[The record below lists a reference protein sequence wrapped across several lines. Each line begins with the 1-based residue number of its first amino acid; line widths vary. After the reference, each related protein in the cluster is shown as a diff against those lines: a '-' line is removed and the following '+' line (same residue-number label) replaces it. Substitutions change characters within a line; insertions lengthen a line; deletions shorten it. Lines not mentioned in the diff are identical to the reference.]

1 MHSSACAP
9 RITFKSIEDAT
20 HTDEG
25 EGAARVG
32 DQHGI
37 RPELKYLS
45 SNLILAH
52 MIILYKARVALTG
65 SREGN
70 QESIP

>member
-1 MHSSACAP
+1 MESLN
-9 RITFKSIEDAT
+9 FKSIEDAT
-20 HTDEG
+20 HTDKG

-45 SNLILAH
+45 SSLIYAH
-52 MIILYKARVALTG
+52 MNILDEAHGHASGPLGPALV
-65 SREGN
+65 
-70 QESIP
+70 

>member
-1 MHSSACAP
+1 MESL
-9 RITFKSIEDAT
+9 TFKSIEDAT

-45 SNLILAH
+45 SNLIYDAH
-52 MIILYKARVALTG
+52 MNILDEAHVHRAARQG
-65 SREGN
+65 S
-70 QESIP
+70 PH